1 MKDFLIKLITANTG
15 VSSKRV
21 CGIIGWFTCLI
32 ITIYC
37 TITNKQVPEVTDVV
51 LLCCMCLP
59 GIDSVTNIW
68 KK

>member
-15 VSSKRV
+15 VSSKRA
-21 CGIIGWFTCLI
+21 CGIIGWFICLI

-37 TITNKQVPEVTDVV
+37 TITNKQAPEVTDVV
-51 LLCCMCLP
+51 LLCCMCLL